1 VVGTDAL
8 QCSNHFLLTVTD
20 GWNQIVLE
28 GVRPRARRSR
38 ISNRSLEHI
47 FGIIC
52 VRIHNFL
59 LCSDEV
65 PKSRASQ

>member
-1 VVGTDAL
+1 MRSSAL
-8 QCSNHFLLTVTD
+8 IIFCLQLLT
-20 GWNQIVLE
+20 NQIVLE